1 MPAGDGKR
9 YDRFK
14 NMKQVLSLS
23 NTAEVYQKCSRD
35 SSRLAGPGVFLFIVN
50 DINNFTLN

>member
-14 NMKQVLSLS
+14 NLKQVLSLS
-23 NTAEVYQKCSRD
+23 NTAEVYQRSSRD
-35 SSRLAGPGVFLFIVN
+35 TSVTSQS
-50 DINNFTLN
+50 

>member
-14 NMKQVLSLS
+14 NLKQVLSLS
-23 NTAEVYQKCSRD
+23 NTAEAYQKCSRD
-35 SSRLAGPGVFLFIVN
+35 TSVIYHSFFNVTN
-50 DINNFTLN
+50 TNFCTCDEIA

>member
-14 NMKQVLSLS
+14 NLKQVLSLS

-35 SSRLAGPGVFLFIVN
+35 TSVTSQS
-50 DINNFTLN
+50 

>member
-14 NMKQVLSLS
+14 NLKQVLSLS
-23 NTAEVYQKCSRD
+23 NTAEAYQRSSRHT
-35 SSRLAGPGVFLFIVN
+35 SRLAGPGVFSFIVN
-50 DINNFTLN
+50 DKINFT